1 MNGNGLVV
9 SELAASV
16 ETEEG
21 LLPILTGVNLE
32 IQPGSV
38 HALMGPNGSG
48 KSTLTHVLMGRP
60 GYVVTG
66 GEASLDG
73 QSLLELPTFER
84 ARAGM
89 FATFQYPVAVPGVIL
104 EHALLAGG
112 RGTSEESI
120 VTALKAVDLDG
131 TFATR
136 GLNVEFSGG
145 EMKRVETVQLQLSN
159 ARIAILDEIDSGLDV
174 DAVEVISAHVNALI
188 ANGLGVLIITHYRRL
203 LDVITPDHV
212 HVFRDGRIVGSGG
225 VELVD
230 AIEASGYDVVVES
243 LEGASAR

>member
-1 MNGNGLVV
+1 MKGLVV
-9 SELAASV
+9 RDLAAAV
-16 ETEEG
+16 ETDTG
-21 LLPILTGVNLE
+21 LLPILTGVDLD

-60 GYVVTG
+60 GYVVTR

-89 FATFQYPVAVPGVIL
+89 FATFQYPVAVPGVLL
-104 EHALLAGG
+104 EDALLAGG
-112 RGTSEESI
+112 RGTSQDRI
-120 VTALKAVDLDG
+120 VASLEAVDLDRS
-131 TFATR
+131 FADR

-145 EMKRVETVQLQLSN
+145 EMKRVETVQLQLSG
-159 ARIAILDEIDSGLDV
+159 ARVAILDEIDSGLDV
-174 DAVEVISAHVNALI
+174 DAVEVIAAHVNELVAQ
-188 ANGLGVLIITHYRRL
+188 GLGVLIITHYRRL
-203 LDVITPDHV
+203 LDVIVPNHV
-212 HVFRDGRIVGSGG
+212 HVFREGRIVGSGG

-230 AIEASGYDVVVES
+230 AIETSGYDQVVEM
-243 LEGASAR
+243 LEAEPAR